1 MADKKISQ
9 LTAKGSAIAANDLIE
24 TSVYV
29 SPGVYSTRSVR
40 GDELGG
46 VSAFTELTDVP
57 ASYTGQ
63 TLKFVRVNAGETA
76 LEFATV
82 SVSDTNIATNNLTLT
97 SAGATRKLIFGGS
110 SPADVFSSTGAN
122 SISFRGTSNNTDQ
135 LSIWGISTGIGAI
148 TIGSGSTAYATYG
161 VVLGHSS
168 QANTYT
174 TVLGNK
180 TRDYGQYAVTVGTQN
195 WVGSGDEN
203 DINEMFNLNLNN
215 KNQSVLINANSN
227 IVLLGKKAKVNNVNK
242 ATYYESAASN
252 CLTIH
257 EGTVPTATIT
267 GAGVLYVEAGA
278 LKFRGSSGTITT
290 IAVA

>member
-1 MADKKISQ
+1 MLAFRNSTDTLNYFK
-9 LTAKGSAIAANDLIE
+9 LTGDGGFSLGYNASNSRVDQVVIGYNASATGTSAIAI
-24 TSVYV
+24 
-29 SPGVYSTRSVR
+29 
-40 GDELGG
+40 
-46 VSAFTELTDVP
+46 
-57 ASYTGQ
+57 
-63 TLKFVRVNAGETA
+63 GEA
-76 LEFATV
+76 A
-82 SVSDTNIATNNLTLT
+82 
-97 SAGATRKLIFGGS
+97 
-110 SPADVFSSTGAN
+110 SSTGAN